1 MESYKQEIINTRKGC
16 LGSSDG
22 KLIAQVIQLG
32 YVPKSAYERLAEVK
46 GLIEHKE
53 IPMTDAIRTGN
64 EIEMAIYHHLKAKDD
79 AWESNVR
86 WESQEFSLPNVKLI
100 SHPDLVKI
108 DYEKKVLHVVEV
120 KTTKY
125 SYEYTRHHYESQL
138 CIHAWLAKEIKEQ
151 LQSQY
156 GGKWKVNLAL
166 CVYSTEG
173 LDLSQGIG
181 FDPSRMTIKPVRF
194 SKGQIFD
201 IREGMRI
208 INDFLETFNE
218 YYEEDMVNADYL
230 PVSVK
235 TQFDNVAMALAEI
248 KERETKVDEFKQR
261 LYTFMLEKG
270 IKSIKNDV
278 FIMTRVDESEQV
290 SFDYKKYLDDYAQ
303 KHPRKVKALV
313 KDFSKTI
320 KRKGHV
326 TIKIKSNK
334 DV

>member
-125 SYEYTRHHYESQL
+125 SYEYTRHHYEFQL

-156 GGKWKVNLAL
+156 GGKWRVNLAL

-173 LDLSQGIG
+173 LDLSQGIE

-201 IREGMRI
+201 IREGMRV

-218 YYEEDMVNADYL
+218 YYEGEEVEGRYL
-230 PVSVK
+230 PDNVR
-235 TQFDNVAMALAEI
+235 TQFEAIANMLREI
-248 KERETKVDEFKQR
+248 KQRENKIEEFKTS
-261 LYTFMLEKG
+261 LYDFLNEKG
-270 IKSIKNDV
+270 IKKVSC
-278 FIMTRVDESEQV
+278 DEFSFSVVQPSSTV
-290 SFDYKKYLDDYAQ
+290 SFDAKKYLRDLYEA
-303 KHPRKVKALV
+303 HPRKARKIETQYRRETKKRGYVLI
-313 KDFSKTI
+313 KT
-320 KRKGHV
+320 KE
-326 TIKIKSNK
+326 
-334 DV
+334 